1 MERVFIHGYIL
12 STCSLNI
19 LLMLLVLSFFT
30 LKAIIVLKGGGNM
43 GWDWEPPKRRN
54 LKLVVLST
62 FENAAVQ
69 THLVND
75 FLFIHRPL
83 AALGMI
89 LFYVV

>member
-1 MERVFIHGYIL
+1 
-12 STCSLNI
+12 
-19 LLMLLVLSFFT
+19 
-30 LKAIIVLKGGGNM
+30 M

-75 FLFIHRPL
+75 FLFIHKTFGDL
-83 AALGMI
+83 WL
-89 LFYVV
+89 LWE